1 MNEQS
6 PREQKM
12 KKQIRQFRLSI
23 FLILVLIA
31 GWQLV
36 PAIFPQFSFHLSET
50 ESLHRLVHTVSVMLL
65 LVLMNSFV
73 SDNND

>member
-12 KKQIRQFRLSI
+12 KKQIRHFRLSI
-23 FLILVLIA
+23 LLILVLIA

-50 ESLHRLVHTVSVMLL
+50 ESLHRLVHTVSVIL
-65 LVLMNSFV
+65 LVVLMSSFAPD
-73 SDNND
+73 DND